1 MRIDVS
7 VTPWS
12 VAPLADPGPHGDA
25 RVPNMFAAGA
35 AVVPPP
41 PPVVAVVDE
50 DEPRLL
56 LHAPA
61 AKAPTAATPSR
72 RTMVLCRTMGSP
84 LLIAL
89 VGGSDFPARKLAA
102 WRGR

>member
-12 VAPLADPGPHGDA
+12 VAPLASPLPHGDG
-25 RVPNMFAAGA
+25 RVPNISPAAAVVVVAPAAPPVVADGA
-35 AVVPPP
+35 AVVD
-41 PPVVAVVDE
+41 V

-61 AKAPTAATPSR
+61 ASAATAATPSR
-72 RTMVLCRTMGSP
+72 RTKVLRCTMSSP
-84 LLIAL
+84 LA
-89 VGGSDFPARKLAA
+89 GTPTRAPAVF
-102 WRGR
+102 